1 MIFIIVIGHSICPT
15 TRIMHTSWF
24 QGLTQCSP
32 TFRVLIQNCMKKEQL
47 TDEQKCAN
55 SKLKI
60 NYSNKADV
68 AHACSSYTDVC
79 FTITAHTHASTSKGT
94 FLFFSFE
101 NKLCVPHLGMLSRSS
116 LTNSPSRLASRLHV
130 TRASHVHGSDS
141 SSSSSSS
148 LSNHFWRT
156 ARMKSSWSWCFLH
169 SFLTVGLSASSL
181 YAKSSHC
188 VGSCEVIQCMILRLP
203 LEPSLF
209 FILISSFIVGLEADM
224 VITMYVRIKIT
235 SLFVI
240 MHALVQVCS
249 WIPCIDT
256 GKFHYCWESA
266 HLIWPFNWC

>member
-1 MIFIIVIGHSICPT
+1 MNYDIHYCHRPLYLPNHKDHAYILISRFNSMLPYFQSINT
-15 TRIMHTSWF
+15 
-24 QGLTQCSP
+24 
-32 TFRVLIQNCMKKEQL
+32 NCMKKEQL

-60 NYSNKADV
+60 NYSNKADA

-148 LSNHFWRT
+148 LSNHF
-156 ARMKSSWSWCFLH
+156 
-169 SFLTVGLSASSL
+169 
-181 YAKSSHC
+181 
-188 VGSCEVIQCMILRLP
+188 
-203 LEPSLF
+203 
-209 FILISSFIVGLEADM
+209 
-224 VITMYVRIKIT
+224 
-235 SLFVI
+235 
-240 MHALVQVCS
+240 
-249 WIPCIDT
+249 
-256 GKFHYCWESA
+256 
-266 HLIWPFNWC
+266 

>member
-1 MIFIIVIGHSICPT
+1 MCI
-15 TRIMHTSWF
+15 
-24 QGLTQCSP
+24 
-32 TFRVLIQNCMKKEQL
+32 
-47 TDEQKCAN
+47 
-55 SKLKI
+55 
-60 NYSNKADV
+60 
-68 AHACSSYTDVC
+68 
-79 FTITAHTHASTSKGT
+79 
-94 FLFFSFE
+94 
-101 NKLCVPHLGMLSRSS
+101 PHLGMLSRSS

-209 FILISSFIVGLEADM
+209 FILMSSFIVGLEPDV
-224 VITMYVRIKIT
+224 VITMYVRIKIR
-235 SLFVI
+235 SLAMMHWYKYAVKFNALIQNKFFLLLRVFPKTRVI
-240 MHALVQVCS
+240 GVCY
-249 WIPCIDT
+249 I
-256 GKFHYCWESA
+256 K
-266 HLIWPFNWC
+266 